1 MDART
6 VRCLLLRESSLAPQM
21 ADALAEVC
29 LVSVHLTGDASRA

>member
-6 VRCLLLRESSLAPQM
+6 VRCLLLRESSLAPQV

-29 LVSVHLTGDASRA
+29 LVSVPCQVDASRA